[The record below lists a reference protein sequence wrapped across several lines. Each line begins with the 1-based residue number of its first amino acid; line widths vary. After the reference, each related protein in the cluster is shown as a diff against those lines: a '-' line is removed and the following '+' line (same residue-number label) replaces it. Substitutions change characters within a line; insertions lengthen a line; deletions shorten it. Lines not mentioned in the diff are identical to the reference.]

1 MSRGRRSLWFA
12 AYALATFLSFPQR
25 YGAFA
30 FDFGSLF
37 AWLGPAF
44 LILGLRGLAPRA
56 AAKAAFAAG
65 VVAHALV
72 FQWIYVATVHYGGA
86 PVLVGIV
93 APIGLAMYP
102 GFFIAIF
109 AALWSWFGATRLASP
124 FVAALLW
131 VALEWARTFV
141 ITGFPWA
148 LLGYAQHQNAAL
160 LGLAPLTGVWGM
172 SFATV
177 LGGAAL
183 AAFADGARRSRALFA
198 AVAGVALLHAAG
210 ALELAR
216 AAPEPTATAR
226 VAVLQGNVDQGVKW
240 SPEFAEQTLADYES
254 LTRKAAE
261 QGAMLVLWPETAV
274 PGSPD
279 YSDDLADRLGELA
292 RQTGVT
298 LVVGAVGVEPV
309 AEGELRREGGVV
321 VGEDDAIA
329 TGPGALRYFDSAFVI
344 APDGSYMDRYD
355 KSHLVPFGEYVPMRD
370 LIGRFVSAIARGAA
384 TTDVSPGRAPRGVEI
399 PLPGGATLTAGVP
412 ICYELL
418 FPNLVRRFVADGG
431 ELLLAITNDAWYGR
445 TGAPYQFLVM
455 TAVRSAENRV
465 WTARAANTGVSA
477 IIDDRG
483 HVRMQTG
490 LFQQTLL
497 VADVPL
503 LGGGSFYTRHGDWLP
518 IGCTAVVAALAIAAR
533 LRGRSRS

>member
-1 MSRGRRSLWFA
+1 VSRGRRWFWFA
-12 AYALATFLSFPQR
+12 GYVVATFLSFPQR
-25 YGAFA
+25 FGSFA
-30 FDFGSLF
+30 FDFGVLF
-37 AWLGPAF
+37 AWLGPAC
-44 LILGLRGLAPRA
+44 LILGLRGLAPRP

-65 VVAHALV
+65 VAAHALV
-72 FQWIYVATVHYGGA
+72 FQWIYVATVHYGNA
-86 PVLVGIV
+86 PALVGVV
-93 APIGLAMYP
+93 APIGLAAYP
-102 GFFIAIF
+102 ASFVAVF
-109 AALWSWFGATRLASP
+109 AALWSWFGATGLASP

-141 ITGFPWA
+141 ISGFPWA

-160 LGLAPLTGVWGM
+160 LGLAPWAGVFGM

-183 AAFADGARRSRALFA
+183 AAIAGGEGRSRAVLA
-198 AVAGVALLHAAG
+198 ALAGVALLHGAA
-210 ALELAR
+210 ALDRAR
-216 AAPEPTATAR
+216 DGVEPAATAR
-226 VAVLQGNVDQGVKW
+226 VAVLQGNVDQAVKW
-240 SPEFAEQTLADYES
+240 SAAFAERTLADYES
-254 LTRKAAE
+254 LTRQAAK
-261 QGAMLVLWPETAV
+261 QGAVLVLWPETAV

-279 YSDDLADRLGELA
+279 YGDELADRLGALA
-292 RQTGVT
+292 REAGVT
-298 LVVGAVGVEPV
+298 LVVGAVGVEPL
-309 AEGELRREGGVV
+309 AGG
-321 VGEDDAIA
+321 G
-329 TGPGALRYFDSAFVI
+329 LRYFDSAYVI
-344 APDGSYMDRYD
+344 ATDGSFIDRYD
-355 KSHLVPFGEYVPMRD
+355 KSHLVPFGEYVPLRD
-370 LIGRFVSAIARGAA
+370 LIGRWVSAIARGAA
-384 TTDVSPGRAPRGVEI
+384 TTDVSPGRSPRAVAI

-490 LFQQTLL
+490 LFEQTLL
-497 VADVPL
+497 VADLPL
-503 LGGGSFYTRHGDWLP
+503 RKGASFYARHGDWLP
-518 IGCTAVVAALAIAAR
+518 IGCAAVVAALAIRAR
-533 LRGRSRS
+533 VRGRS

>member
-1 MSRGRRSLWFA
+1 VSPARRSLWLA

-44 LILGLRGLAPRA
+44 LIVGLRGLAPRA
-56 AAKAAFAAG
+56 AAKGAFVAG

-86 PVLVGIV
+86 PVFVGVV

-102 GFFIAIF
+102 AFFIAIF
-109 AALWSWFGATRLASP
+109 AALWSWFGTAGLASP
-124 FVAALLW
+124 FVAASLW
-131 VALEWARTFV
+131 VALEWGRSFV

-148 LLGYAQHQNAAL
+148 LLGYAQHGNVAL
-160 LGLAPLTGVWGM
+160 LGLAPWTGVWGM

-183 AAFADGARRSRALFA
+183 AAWAGGERRSG
-198 AVAGVALLHAAG
+198 AVLASLAGVALLHGAG
-210 ALELAR
+210 ALDRAR
-216 AAPEPTATAR
+216 DPAAPVATAR

-240 SPEFAEQTLADYES
+240 SAEFAEQTLADYES
-254 LTRKAAE
+254 LTRRAAE
-261 QGAMLVLWPETAV
+261 QGAGLVLWPETAA

-279 YSDDLADRLGELA
+279 YSDELADRLAALA
-292 RQTGVT
+292 RETGVT
-298 LVVGAVGVEPV
+298 LVVGAVGIEPL
-309 AEGELRREGGVV
+309 AG
-321 VGEDDAIA
+321 
-329 TGPGALRYFDSAFVI
+329 GALRYFDSAYVI
-344 APDGSYMDRYD
+344 APDGSYVDRYD
-355 KSHLVPFGEYVPMRD
+355 KSHLVPFGEYVPLRD
-370 LIGRFVSAIARGAA
+370 LIGRWVSAIARGVA
-384 TTDVSPGRAPRGVEI
+384 TTDVSPGHTPRAIAI
-399 PLPGGATLTAGVP
+399 PLPGGATVTAGVP

-431 ELLLAITNDAWYGR
+431 ELLLAITNDAWYGH

-483 HVRMQTG
+483 HVQMQTG
-490 LFQQTLL
+490 LFEQTLL

-503 LGGGSFYTRHGDWLP
+503 QRGGSFYARYGDWLP
-518 IGCTAVVAALAIAAR
+518 IGCTVAVAALAIR
-533 LRGRSRS
+533 TRRRGRS